1 MVCLQAKSMDK
12 ITKLKIWNK
21 SSKLSMHADGCDHME
36 FLWFLKGTECGAVCG
51 LSYNFELKCSCAL
64 ISSRWFKCT
73 LISHLLSG
81 GGEGNQISIF
91 IENILIK
98 KVSYFSRNII
108 IEMFLSFKMTDS
120 EQKKDFYWTLPT
132 FYIIK

>member
-21 SSKLSMHADGCDHME
+21 SSKLSMHADCRDHME
-36 FLWFLKGTECGAVCG
+36 FLWFLKGTECGAACG

-81 GGEGNQISIF
+81 GEEGNQTSIL
-91 IENILIK
+91 IENTLIK
-98 KVSYFSRNII
+98 KYPYFSWNTIT
-108 IEMFLSFKMTDS
+108 EMFLSFKMTQIGS
-120 EQKKDFYWTLPT
+120 KRRIFNEHFLPLT
-132 FYIIK
+132 